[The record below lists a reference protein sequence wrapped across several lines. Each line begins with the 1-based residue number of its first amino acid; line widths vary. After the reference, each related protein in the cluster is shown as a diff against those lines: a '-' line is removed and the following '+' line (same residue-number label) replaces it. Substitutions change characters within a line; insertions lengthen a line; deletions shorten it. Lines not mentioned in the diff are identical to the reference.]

1 MENKPHYQL
10 YIDGD
15 WVSGSTQQSM
25 DSENPATGEIWATFD
40 CASKSDVNR
49 AVSAARRALSDTSWR
64 DISQIKLKDR
74 FYQSTNQICT
84 FLLGVNQLALL

>member
-25 DSENPATGEIWATFD
+25 DSQNPATGETWATFEP
-40 CASKSDVNR
+40 
-49 AVSAARRALSDTSWR
+49 
-64 DISQIKLKDR
+64 I
-74 FYQSTNQICT
+74 
-84 FLLGVNQLALL
+84 QL

>member
-25 DSENPATGEIWATFD
+25 DSQNPATGETWATFD
-40 CASKSDVNR
+40 CASKNDVNR
-49 AVSAARRALSDTSWR
+49 AVSCLLYTSPSPRDATLSRMPS
-64 DISQIKLKDR
+64 S
-74 FYQSTNQICT
+74 
-84 FLLGVNQLALL
+84 A

>member
-25 DSENPATGEIWATFD
+25 DSQNPATGETWATLIVHQKTMLT
-40 CASKSDVNR
+40 A
-49 AVSAARRALSDTSWR
+49 
-64 DISQIKLKDR
+64 Q
-74 FYQSTNQICT
+74 
-84 FLLGVNQLALL
+84 